1 MSVRTSN
8 RRPLPTSPFKE
19 TASPAVEAFSINDR
33 VTHDRHGLG
42 RVVLLESESVVHV
55 AFGSQVRRITL
66 PNPKVTR
73 L

>member
-1 MSVRTSN
+1 LSTPS
-8 RRPLPTSPFKE
+8 
-19 TASPAVEAFSINDR
+19 VEAFSINDR
-33 VTHDRHGLG
+33 ITHDRHGLG
-42 RVVLLESESVVHV
+42 RVVLLESASVVHV

>member
-1 MSVRTSN
+1 MSVRTST
-8 RRPLPTSPFKE
+8 RRPLPTSPFKQLS
-19 TASPAVEAFSINDR
+19 TPSVEAFSINDR
-33 VTHDRHGLG
+33 ITHDRHGLG
-42 RVVLLESESVVHV
+42 RVVLLESASVVHV